1 LSLTGNNATFS
12 ANVTASYFVGT
23 ASQALYA
30 DLAEKYATDQ
40 TYEPGTVVVVGGT
53 AEVTACA
60 EGQHAIGVVSTAPA
74 FLMNKDAE
82 GQAIALKGRV
92 PCKVVGAVNKG
103 DELVPADNGCAKVG
117 TGKVFAIALNTS
129 EEVGER
135 VIEVVV
141 L

>member
-1 LSLTGNNATFS
+1 M
-12 ANVTASYFVGT
+12 
-23 ASQALYA
+23 
-30 DLAEKYATDQ
+30 
-40 TYEPGTVVVVGGT
+40 VGGE

-60 EGQHAIGVVSTAPA
+60 EGQRAIGVVSTAPA

-117 TGKVFAIALNTS
+117 TGKVFAIAINTS